1 MGTLS
6 DVFEQLEQET
16 FGRPWMIRRALGQAA
31 QAIEHTRGARAV
43 AKRSAAERRPYATD
57 PWAYFRDVL
66 GYRLTEQQ
74 DQVLELIMRYDR
86 VLVPSGTD
94 LGKTFLLGGVAIWFF
109 DAVAALPNEELDLE
123 EQGAQILLPGVDEK
137 AVFSTLYQAMLE
149 HADRA
154 ERRGYIMPGRRSE
167 NSVLWRV
174 RPRWFVE
181 VLTPPRRIG
190 QQVSHAASGRHHRN
204 QVALIEEGQGVPEA
218 LWKAAEGACSS
229 PGNKIISPFNP
240 TEPLGPAYDRA
251 RSGSWKV
258 HHLSALEHPNV
269 RARSHVISQAVD
281 FRVIDA
287 RVRNEC
293 QDRGPYPE
301 VQPDPEFQDFV
312 YAVPPLD
319 AEERGPREDGF
330 PGHPDAPLRV
340 YRPSP
345 SFVAQV
351 LGDWPNVTES
361 GLFKP
366 ATWDAAVE
374 RWRQGRDPVDPPD
387 RVGVDPA
394 REGSDDTCA
403 APAWGDTAD
412 ALLTRFLELQKS
424 AATNGGRAKIDEL
437 RATSRAR
444 IGTIRVLRKGDG
456 VDVAEQL
463 VSIWG
468 DVPYNVD
475 DTGVGSSPL
484 DHLRRVLELDAVGVT
499 FSSTPPEPLP
509 GMPWCEDMRTWL
521 YVMFARLVDYGLAD
535 VPDDPLLRQEV
546 MAHELRWKTRSVE
559 VFDPATKRRVR
570 KRVPSLKLE
579 DKDSVK
585 GKIGRSPD
593 RADAAVLSV
602 YGAPAKRVLAVA
614 AAGVTRASP
623 WRGR

>member
-1 MGTLS
+1 MGVLS
-6 DVFEQLEQET
+6 DVFRDLEQET
-16 FGRPWMIRRALGQAA
+16 FGRPWMVRRAIGYAA
-31 QAIEHTRGARAV
+31 QAIEPTRGARAV
-43 AKRSAAERRPYATD
+43 ARRSPAERRRYATD

-66 GYRLTEQQ
+66 GYRLTQQQ
-74 DQVLELIMRYDR
+74 DEVLELIMRYDR

-94 LGKTFLLGGVAIWFF
+94 LGKTFLLAGVALFFF

-123 EQGAQILLPGVDEK
+123 EQGAQILLPGVNER
-137 AVFSTLYQAMLE
+137 AVYSTLYQAMLE
-149 HADRA
+149 HAERA

-181 VLTPPRRIG
+181 VLTPPQRVG

-240 TEPLGPAYDRA
+240 TEPMGAAYERA

-258 HHLSALEHPNV
+258 HHLSALDHPNV
-269 RARSHVISQAVD
+269 RTRSHVISQAVD
-281 FRVIDA
+281 FRTIDA

-293 QDRGPYPE
+293 IDRGPYPE
-301 VQPDPEFQDFV
+301 VQPDPDYQDFV
-312 YAVPPLD
+312 YALPPFD
-319 AEERGPREDGF
+319 AEERGPRTDGF

-351 LGDWPNVTES
+351 LGDWPKVSES
-361 GLFKP
+361 GLFRP
-366 ATWDAAVE
+366 ATWDPAVE
-374 RWRQGRDPVDPPD
+374 RWHERPDPVDPPD

-403 APAWGDTAD
+403 APAWGETAG
-412 ALLTRFLELQKS
+412 ALLSRYLELQK
-424 AATNGGRAKIDEL
+424 AAASNGGAAKIEEL
-437 RATSRAR
+437 RAAGRAR
-444 IGTIRVLRKGDG
+444 VGAIRVLRKGDG
-456 VDVAEQL
+456 VDVAQEL
-463 VSIWG
+463 VSLWG

-484 DHLRRVLELDAVGVT
+484 DHLRRVLELDAEGVS
-499 FSSTPPEPLP
+499 FAAAPPEPLP
-509 GMPWCEDMRTWL
+509 GLPWCEDMRTWL
-521 YVMFARLVDYGLAD
+521 YVMAARLVDAGLVD

-546 MAHELRWKTRSVE
+546 MAHQVEWKTRTVE
-559 VFDPATKRRVR
+559 VYDPRLKRHVK

-579 DKDSVK
+579 PKDSVK
-585 GKIGRSPD
+585 GRIGRSPD
-593 RADAAVLSV
+593 RADAFVLAL
-602 YGAPAKRVLAVA
+602 YGPPAKRVVAVA